1 MKKLA
6 RKISRKPLFSMVIVS
21 LVSVALTVLV
31 IYSTNLKNA
40 FTPDGLYAVK
50 GVQSIE
56 LRGDAE
62 LPLYKEALQSLSEIP
77 SGRCLVIYS
86 GFGKYIRGT
95 KFADLV
101 YHGGVMKGD
110 FYDVSV
116 SLSKIKNGAI
126 ASDSLYGYAWTEG
139 VPDKLS
145 LKKRKEMAN
154 AAAHNINLRMNK

>member
-145 LKKRKEMAN
+145 LKKEKRWLMRPL
-154 AAAHNINLRMNK
+154 IILT